1 MQDIVDPKLVD
12 IQERRDPQDSSPIGE
27 AMAYIQAHLG
37 EPITMRELAD
47 SLHLNSSYFSVL
59 FKEQVGLNF
68 SEYLMRKRVQRAK
81 ELLVQTVLPISEI
94 AERVG
99 YQTDKYFI
107 KVFKSLEGISPSKY
121 RHMVNEKS

>member
-1 MQDIVDPKLVD
+1 
-12 IQERRDPQDSSPIGE
+12 
-27 AMAYIQAHLG
+27 
-37 EPITMRELAD
+37 MRELAD

-81 ELLVQTVLPISEI
+81 ELLVQTNLPISEV

-107 KVFKSLEGISPSKY
+107 KVFKSLENISPSKY
-121 RHMVNEKS
+121 RHAVNEKR